1 MIYWNADLAARLA
14 CSPAEM
20 ADIPEFIN
28 TMLAVA
34 EETRKNG
41 PRQMLDRLGEADRL
55 LLYGMHLLA
64 DGLAGEI
71 LEEILATLLYVGKE
85 KGQLFLKRCII
96 AETLLAMAEGAES
109 MELRRRLLPYCGID
123 VALSRAG
130 EKQVNAH

>member
-1 MIYWNADLAARLA
+1 
-14 CSPAEM
+14 
-20 ADIPEFIN
+20 
-28 TMLAVA
+28 
-34 EETRKNG
+34 
-41 PRQMLDRLGEADRL
+41 
-55 LLYGMHLLA
+55 YGMHLLA

-71 LEEILATLLYVGKE
+71 LEEILAKLLYVGIE